1 MGLRL
6 KFNLVLVI
14 IFAAGFVT
22 VGTFADRYLQQD
34 AVDHAK
40 RTANLVQDLAGITN
54 IDTSLAGTLGSR
66 IVEMKVRSFNE
77 NETQSGI
84 YADVAQRLLSIGG
97 GVRNELTEIFVLP
110 TGAKKL
116 IVARLVRIADAQA
129 RITVVMIDHSVIT
142 ATALLALTTFMSSL
156 AAVFFAAFFALNV
169 MLDRMIVRPVA
180 EMANLAD
187 AISVGNFSIPE
198 FKPHSKDEIGTLGV
212 AFNRMRRSTEE
223 AIKMLKVG

>member
-22 VGTFADRYLQQD
+22 VGAFADRYLQQEAID
-34 AVDHAK
+34 GAK
-40 RTANLVQDLAGITN
+40 RAANMVLDLTGIGN
-54 IDTSLAGTLGSR
+54 IEAPIASTLGSR
-66 IVEMKVRSFNE
+66 IIEMKVRSFNA
-77 NETQSGI
+77 NEVQSGI
-84 YADVAQRLLSIGG
+84 DGDVAQRLLGIRG
-97 GVRNELTEIFVLP
+97 GVRNELTEIIALP
-110 TGAKKL
+110 SGAKKL
-116 IVARLVRIADAQA
+116 IVARLLRIADNPA
-129 RITVVMIDHSVIT
+129 RITIVAIDHTTIT
-142 ATALLALTTFMSSL
+142 TTARLALTTFMSSL

-180 EMANLAD
+180 EMAKLAD
-187 AISVGNFSIPE
+187 AVSVGNFSIPE